1 MAKIKIHSRYGV
13 IPNELLNNK
22 EVTFKAKGLYAY
34 IQSKSEDWDFSCE
47 KIAIQSR
54 ESIDAIKTGIKE
66 LESIGYLKRIKI
78 HNEKGYFD
86 TEYILYEKP
95 MKDIP
100 ILENPT
106 VDFPSLDNGTNNSNK
121 DLSNKDLSNK
131 EIEEEISKEILNAR
145 ILALEKENQELKEK
159 KEKEKSSAKK
169 EKEVKFDFKQA
180 LINEGVDEV
189 IAADFMLVRKEKKA
203 PSTET
208 AFKLILNECE
218 RNQFSINEA
227 IKTCIN
233 KNWQSF
239 KYEWYVN
246 LNGNAR
252 NSNTPETKK
261 PSDNPIS
268 AAFGLDNN
276 RQEGKPMFRFVN
288 PTKVPSYGYV
298 GQEQE
303 V

>member
-1 MAKIKIHSRYGV
+1 
-13 IPNELLNNK
+13 
-22 EVTFKAKGLYAY
+22 
-34 IQSKSEDWDFSCE
+34 
-47 KIAIQSR
+47 
-54 ESIDAIKTGIKE
+54 
-66 LESIGYLKRIKI
+66 
-78 HNEKGYFD
+78 
-86 TEYILYEKP
+86 
-95 MKDIP
+95 
-100 ILENPT
+100 
-106 VDFPSLDNGTNNSNK
+106 
-121 DLSNKDLSNK
+121 
-131 EIEEEISKEILNAR
+131 
-145 ILALEKENQELKEK
+145 
-159 KEKEKSSAKK
+159 
-169 EKEVKFDFKQA
+169 
-180 LINEGVDEV
+180 
-189 IAADFMLVRKEKKA
+189 MLVRKEKKA

-252 NSNTPETKK
+252 NSNTTETNK
-261 PSDNPIS
+261 PNDNPIS

-288 PTKVPSYGYV
+288 PSKVPSYGYV